1 MTTTNSCLVTG
12 ASGKL
17 GRRVV
22 DLLLERKRV
31 GVVAGTRDPSKC
43 GDLARRGAIVRR
55 VDFDDPGTLR
65 EALAGVDRVLLIS
78 TDSLE
83 PGQRGRQHT
92 RAIEVLAKA
101 GVDHVVYTSLARAE
115 PDSPVLL
122 AADHV
127 VTEAALAE
135 SGLGYTILR
144 NNMYTD
150 VLLMSLPKAVTTGKL
165 FAAAGD
171 GGAAYVTREDCARAA
186 AAALSAGFDGKR
198 TLEITGPSIVT
209 HAQLASL
216 ASQLS
221 GKPVEYVAMDPEA
234 LVHGMTQA
242 GLPEAVAR
250 LFASFDVGMARGF
263 FGPATAAFRE
273 LTGAEPTSVADFLR
287 ANREAL
293 MAGAMGQPS

>member
-22 DLLLERKRV
+22 DLLLETKRV

-43 GDLARRGAIVRR
+43 GDLATRGAIVRR

-65 EALAGVDRVLLIS
+65 EALAGVNRVLLIS

-115 PDSPVLL
+115 RESPVLL
-122 AADHV
+122 AGDHV

-135 SGLGYTILR
+135 SGLGYTSLR

-150 VLLMSLPKAVTTGKL
+150 VLLMSLPKAVATGKL

-186 AAALSAGFDGKR
+186 SAALSAAFDGKR
-198 TLEITGPSIVT
+198 TLEITGPAVVT
-209 HAQLASL
+209 HAQLATL
-216 ASQLS
+216 ASELS
-221 GKPVEYVAMDPEA
+221 GRPVEYVAMEPEA
-234 LVHGMTQA
+234 LVQGMMQA
-242 GLPEAVAR
+242 GLPEAAAK

-263 FGPATAAFRE
+263 FGPATSAFRE
-273 LTGAEPTSVADFLR
+273 LTGAEPMSVADFLR
-287 ANREAL
+287 ANRAAL
-293 MAGAMGQPS
+293 VADASARPS